1 MASSMRGS
9 KPETI
14 DDYISGFPKDVQK
27 KLREMQATIGKAAPD
42 ATEAIKYAMPTF
54 VLHGNLVHFAGY
66 QNHIGFYP
74 APSGIEVFKKELA
87 TYKTSKGAI
96 QFPLD
101 KPLPLPLITK
111 IVKFRVNESLEKV
124 HTKGLKLKKA

>member
-1 MASSMRGS
+1 MRGS

-27 KLREMQATIGKAAPD
+27 KLREMQATIGKAAPK

-54 VLHGNLVHFAGY
+54 VLYGNLVHFAGY

-87 TYKTSKGAI
+87 AYKTSKGAI

-101 KPLPLPLITK
+101 KPLPLSLISK

-124 HTKGLKLKKA
+124 QIKGLKLKKA

>member
-1 MASSMRGS
+1 
-9 KPETI
+9 
-14 DDYISGFPKDVQK
+14 
-27 KLREMQATIGKAAPD
+27 MQATIGKAAPN

-74 APSGIEVFKKELA
+74 APSGIEVFKKELTA
-87 TYKTSKGAI
+87 YKTSKGAI

-101 KPLPLPLITK
+101 KPLPLSLITK
-111 IVKFRVNESLEKV
+111 IVKFRVNESLEMV
-124 HTKGLKLKKA
+124 HMKGLKLKKA